1 MLPLNAKIVRIFEKN
16 LIGGYSCVN
25 TRLAF
30 DTEVFLKDLH
40 NERVLFETA
49 EDEVK
54 QFSSKIIRMDENNQY
69 GFAMTKPLPFGCIK
83 RNKNLPALQELKDL
97 LANVKLEDKLGHLF
111 VVDIVFDNI
120 NEKTLLFNEL
130 YPPIFEKN
138 KKIETFER
146 SCGQIMCLAQDN
158 KKEEL

>member
-1 MLPLNAKIVRIFEKN
+1 MLPLDAKIVRIFEKN

-83 RNKNLPALQELKDL
+83 RKKNLPALQELKDL

-130 YPPIFEKN
+130 YPPIFEKKQEN
-138 KKIETFER
+138 RNI
-146 SCGQIMCLAQDN
+146 
-158 KKEEL
+158 